1 MKQRILTG
9 VLAAAVF
16 LLAVIYGQ
24 MPFTLLIYLMGS
36 VALFELLR
44 MKKISIFSFPGI
56 VSLILLWLLM
66 GGDNSFFPNVDA
78 SKMQIALF
86 AVLILLTYTVLSKNS
101 FTFDEVAF
109 VVLATLYIGV
119 SFYYFI
125 QIRGLYGMSAIF
137 FAAVIIWSTDSGA
150 YFIGK
155 SMGKRKLWPEISP
168 NKTVEG

>member
-66 GGDNSFFPNVDA
+66 GGENSFFPNVDA

-109 VVLATLYIGV
+109 VILATLYIGV

-155 SMGKRKLWPEISP
+155 SMGKRKLYQRSAQT
-168 NKTVEG
+168 KQ

>member
-9 VLAAAVF
+9 VLAGAVF

-44 MKKISIFSFPGI
+44 MKKISIFSIPGI
-56 VSLILLWLLM
+56 VSLILLWLFNGRREQFLPERRRIKNA
-66 GGDNSFFPNVDA
+66 DCFICSLNSFNLYSVE
-78 SKMQIALF
+78 Q
-86 AVLILLTYTVLSKNS
+86 NS

-109 VVLATLYIGV
+109 VILATLYIGV

-137 FAAVIIWSTDSGA
+137 FA
-150 YFIGK
+150 K
-155 SMGKRKLWPEISP
+155 SDYL
-168 NKTVEG
+168 VH

>member
-44 MKKISIFSFPGI
+44 MKKISIFSIPGI

-66 GGDNSFFPNVDA
+66 GGENSFFPNVDA

-86 AVLILLTYTVLSKNS
+86 AVLILLTYTVLS
-101 FTFDEVAF
+101 
-109 VVLATLYIGV
+109 
-119 SFYYFI
+119 
-125 QIRGLYGMSAIF
+125 
-137 FAAVIIWSTDSGA
+137 
-150 YFIGK
+150 
-155 SMGKRKLWPEISP
+155 
-168 NKTVEG
+168 